1 MSTLNPIFQG
11 QLQIQNAFGTAFFSA
26 ANNGTVYFN
35 GPMTQGLGSFVV
47 DIMGNLVARTLVTD
61 NNLAV
66 GDNTVL
72 GSSTTSDATSALQV
86 VGARTITYNAAG
98 VHAGIDSNNITGIT
112 LVSKMAGYGTTLD
125 FMMLNAATW
134 SGRIFYSHF
143 GGLMQFWAVG
153 AKMMVLNNTG
163 LLVGPP
169 LDTST
174 PDSCIVAAGGASS
187 NVSTPGIHM
196 GQLPDGAGTLIKLA
210 SPSTG
215 DYPCIIDF
223 NVTGN
228 NVRARGSLSYLLA
241 VDTFIFRAAATQ
253 IMSLSSKG
261 VVVGAA
267 SLQTAESCLQAV
279 GAKASTMPANAGVH
293 MGICTGANV
302 GQTAISIAAS
312 SSSLGSYIDFC
323 YAGQTNPAYGGRILY
338 SNATLALQF
347 HQGGVES
354 MRLNPS
360 ACLCI
365 GTQTASATYK
375 LNVNGSSYATVVA
388 GGTKPFDIPH
398 QSRPGWRLRFR
409 AIESPQASIRIP
421 FTLDCLPGENSVA
434 LPDYFGWPGTSP
446 MIFVTPR
453 KCFGMGWGDVQ
464 GQTLTVTVSLA
475 GTYNILLWATRADDM
490 AVAEFAAFGVEYQDT
505 DLTVNAGSDPPQSE

>member
-1 MSTLNPIFQG
+1 
-11 QLQIQNAFGTAFFSA
+11 
-26 ANNGTVYFN
+26 
-35 GPMTQGLGSFVV
+35 MTQGLGSFVV
-47 DIMGNLVARTLVTD
+47 DISGNLVAKSLVTD

-66 GDNTVL
+66 GDSTIL
-72 GSSTTSDATSALQV
+72 GSSTTSDAASALQV

-163 LLVGPP
+163 FLVGPP

-196 GQLPDGAGTLIKLA
+196 GQLPDGARTLIKLA

-253 IMSLSSKG
+253 IMSLSSTG
-261 VVVGAA
+261 VVAIFIPVVL
-267 SLQTAESCLQAV
+267 SV
-279 GAKASTMPANAGVH
+279 ANR
-293 MGICTGANV
+293 MGIPAGRLMMPLGFA
-302 GQTAISIAAS
+302 GLIS
-312 SSSLGSYIDFC
+312 GMM
-323 YAGQTNPAYGGRILY
+323 
-338 SNATLALQF
+338 TLFEKLRLLTPWVF
-347 HQGGVES
+347 TPIPDLHYWDRRVEPTYV
-354 MRLNPS
+354 PS
-360 ACLCI
+360 EPLDLRDLPI
-365 GTQTASATYK
+365 FEPLPSGPPLRY
-375 LNVNGSSYATVVA
+375 
-388 GGTKPFDIPH
+388 H
-398 QSRPGWRLRFR
+398 RP
-409 AIESPQASIRIP
+409 
-421 FTLDCLPGENSVA
+421 
-434 LPDYFGWPGTSP
+434 
-446 MIFVTPR
+446 
-453 KCFGMGWGDVQ
+453 
-464 GQTLTVTVSLA
+464 
-475 GTYNILLWATRADDM
+475 
-490 AVAEFAAFGVEYQDT
+490 
-505 DLTVNAGSDPPQSE
+505 